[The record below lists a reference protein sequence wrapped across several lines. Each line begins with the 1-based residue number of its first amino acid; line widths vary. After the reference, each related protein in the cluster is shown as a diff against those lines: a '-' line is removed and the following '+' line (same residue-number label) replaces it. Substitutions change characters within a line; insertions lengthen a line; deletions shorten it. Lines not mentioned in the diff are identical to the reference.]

1 LASPPGSAPGLVL
14 LLLDLLLVACPSPP
28 GLDLELRFISKVLLD
43 DYYGICGAVKEL
55 WCSLCWFPAGR
66 MGAGCSGHA
75 HLASCCGAAS
85 TASQSYDWAA
95 CVLCACF
102 PHCAWSHPSTGRVVH
117 LLGTQMLCTQVNKM
131 NRYYTWSF
139 VLNDAIG
146 NIIAQCLRVT
156 PSNPNISPIWSLS
169 VLQVRVS
176 RFKWRHL
183 KILR

>member
-1 LASPPGSAPGLVL
+1 
-14 LLLDLLLVACPSPP
+14 
-28 GLDLELRFISKVLLD
+28 
-43 DYYGICGAVKEL
+43 VKEL

-66 MGAGCSGHA
+66 MGAGCSGRA
-75 HLASCCGAAS
+75 HLASCWLSKLLWCCQHCFSALWLS
-85 TASQSYDWAA
+85 
-95 CVLCACF
+95 CLCACF

-117 LLGTQMLCTQVNKM
+117 LLGTEMLCSQVNKK
-131 NRYYTWSF
+131 NRCNTWSF

-169 VLQVRVS
+169 VLQVRVA